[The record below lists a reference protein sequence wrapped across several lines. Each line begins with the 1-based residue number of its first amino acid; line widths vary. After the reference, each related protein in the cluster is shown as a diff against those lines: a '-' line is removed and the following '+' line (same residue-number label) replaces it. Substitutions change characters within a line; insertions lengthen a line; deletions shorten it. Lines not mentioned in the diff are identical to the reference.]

1 MLAEFMS
8 IMRFFVVA
16 SFLALSAASG
26 LFSAETSPSVQDQ
39 SKKKNADDDPKTF
52 LHVSEIASAIRSGKV
67 GSEYA
72 ERAKKTPELYVR
84 EIVGEKIP
92 YQLFTFNDYR
102 GGYTLLVEADDTFVI
117 LCGGYATDFSM
128 TKEKDR
134 TILQFKYIT
143 GSGLRIYHT
152 AKYVIGSGASN
163 EVAPTVPK
171 EKR

>member
-1 MLAEFMS
+1 MS

-52 LHVSEIASAIRSGKV
+52 LHGSEIASAIRSGKV

-72 ERAKKTPELYVR
+72 ERAKKMPELYVR

-92 YQLFTFNDYR
+92 YQLFTFDDYR

-117 LCGGYATDFSM
+117 LCGGYARDFSM
-128 TKEKDR
+128 TKEKER
-134 TILQFKYIT
+134 TILQFRYSS
-143 GSGLRIYHT
+143 GSGMMNWHT
-152 AKYVIGSGASN
+152 AAYVIGSRTSN
-163 EVAPTVPK
+163 EVAPPVLKKPNQ
-171 EKR
+171 